1 MFVMFRP
8 GSYRRIWRQHWRSW
22 LGILSVTLAVALGA
36 LIVVYWDEVQALETY
51 GYAGALVI
59 GFLESAIIIVPIPAV
74 VLVFAL
80 GAVLNPFVVGLAV
93 GTGEVVGALTLYYA
107 GRKGMSIYGNGQRE
121 QKLYLRLQGW
131 MKRRGGLTL
140 FLLSAILNPFF
151 YPAGIAAG
159 ALRFPLWR
167 FVLIV
172 WAGKVIKA
180 VAIAGAGSLGLQWL
194 VN

>member
-1 MFVMFRP
+1 M
-8 GSYRRIWRQHWRSW
+8 
-22 LGILSVTLAVALGA
+22 GILYLAFALAIGV
-36 LIVVYWDEVQALETY
+36 LIVVYWDDVQALETY
-51 GYAGALVI
+51 GYFGALVI
-59 GFLESAIIIVPIPAV
+59 GVLESAIIIVPLPAV

-93 GTGEVVGALTLYYA
+93 GTGELIGALTLYYA
-107 GRKGMSIYGNGQRE
+107 GREGMSIYGNGQRQ

-167 FVLIV
+167 LVLIV

-194 VN
+194 VG